1 MLPLASLPF
10 PNINPI
16 LIQIGPLAVHW
27 YGIGYIVGIL
37 FAWWY
42 AKRLVTNTRLWPDGV
57 LPMKPIDLDDFTTRR
72 VKLHGL
78 FGLLLMSPAFQVH

>member
-10 PNINPI
+10 PNINPV

-42 AKRLVTNTRLWPDGV
+42 AKRLAANQLLWLPAQSRPKPGTSTGSSSTRLKCIWP
-57 LPMKPIDLDDFTTRR
+57 FTN
-72 VKLHGL
+72 
-78 FGLLLMSPAFQVH
+78 Q